1 MDAAERFCGE
11 RVTADELGVI
21 REVVG
26 RFRKLS
32 RTELAHTVCELLG
45 WERRNGRLKAR
56 ECLDY
61 LGKLERAG
69 LVELPALRPRRPHGS
84 STSVPHTDRGE
95 ERAEIV
101 GEARDLGELR
111 FSVVESKDD
120 RRLWREWM
128 GRYHY
133 RGFRVPF
140 GAQVRF
146 FVWARR
152 PREEREEVVAC
163 LQFSSPAWRL
173 GVRDRFIGWS
183 DRRRAK
189 KLERV
194 VQNSRFLILPW
205 VRVRNLASRILAQA
219 ARELPPVWRQR
230 YGSEPLLL
238 ETLVEHGRF
247 SGTCYRAAGW
257 QHLGASSGR
266 GRQDRHH
273 RRDGLSPKG
282 VYVYPLVRDFRREL
296 VGG

>member
-1 MDAAERFCGE
+1 
-11 RVTADELGVI
+11 
-21 REVVG
+21 
-26 RFRKLS
+26 
-32 RTELAHTVCELLG
+32 
-45 WERRNGRLKAR
+45 
-56 ECLDY
+56 LDY
-61 LGKLERAG
+61 LGRLERAG
-69 LVELPALRPRRPHGS
+69 VVKLPALRPRRPHGS
-84 STSVPHTDRGE
+84 PTSVPHTERGE
-95 ERAEIV
+95 VREGIV

-111 FSVVESKDD
+111 FSVVESEDD

-146 FVWARR
+146 FVWASR
-152 PREEREEVVAC
+152 PREEVVAC

-173 GVRDRFIGWS
+173 AVRDQFIGWS
-183 DRRRAK
+183 DRRRGK

-205 VRVRNLASRILAQA
+205 VRVRNLASRILARA
-219 ARELPPVWRQR
+219 ARELVPIWRQR

-238 ETLVEHGRF
+238 ETLVEHARF
-247 SGTCYRAAGW
+247 SGACYRAAGW
-257 QHLGASSGR
+257 SYLGQSRGR
-266 GRQDRHH
+266 GRQDRYH
-273 RRDGLSPKG
+273 RREGLSPKG

>member
-1 MDAAERFCGE
+1 MDAVGGFCGE
-11 RVTADELGVI
+11 RVTAAELELI
-21 REVVG
+21 REVVA
-26 RFRKLS
+26 RFGNLS
-32 RTELAHTVCELLG
+32 RTELANTVCELLG
-45 WERRNGRLKAR
+45 WERRNGGLKAR

-61 LGKLERAG
+61 LGRLERAG
-69 LVELPALRPRRPHGS
+69 VVKLPALRPRRPHGS
-84 STSVPHTDRGE
+84 PTSVPHTERGE
-95 ERAEIV
+95 VREGIV

-111 FSVVESKDD
+111 FSVVESEDD

-146 FVWARR
+146 FVWASR
-152 PREEREEVVAC
+152 PRQEVVAC

-173 GVRDRFIGWS
+173 AVRDQFIGWN
-183 DRRRAK
+183 DRRRGK

-205 VRVRNLASRILAQA
+205 VRVRNLASRILARA
-219 ARELPPVWRQR
+219 AREVVPIWRQR

-257 QHLGASSGR
+257 SYLGPSRGR

-273 RRDGLSPKG
+273 RREGLSPKG

>member
-1 MDAAERFCGE
+1 MEAVGGFCGE
-11 RVTADELGVI
+11 RVTAAELELI
-21 REVVG
+21 REVVA
-26 RFRKLS
+26 RFGKLS
-32 RTELAHTVCELLG
+32 RTELANTVCELLG

-61 LGKLERAG
+61 LARLERAG
-69 LVELPALRPRRPHGS
+69 VVKLPALRPRRPHGS
-84 STSVPHTDRGE
+84 PTSVPHTERGE
-95 ERAEIV
+95 EREGIV

-111 FSVVESKDD
+111 FSVVESEDD

-146 FVWARR
+146 FVWASR
-152 PREEREEVVAC
+152 PREEVVAC

-173 GVRDRFIGWS
+173 AVRDQFIGWS
-183 DRRRAK
+183 DRRRGK
-189 KLERV
+189 KLEGV

-205 VRVRNLASRILAQA
+205 VRVRNLASRILARA
-219 ARELPPVWRQR
+219 ARELVPIWRQR
-230 YGSEPLLL
+230 YGTEPVLL

-257 QHLGASSGR
+257 SYLGPSRGR

-273 RRDGLSPKG
+273 RREGLSPKG